1 MNTKHTFVFVDTVNG
16 ITKSIP
22 SLSVVKAVVEF
33 NKHMEANNLTQYEET
48 KDGVY
53 HLSPFF
59 FIAVIQE
66 A

>member
-33 NKHMEANNLTQYEET
+33 NKHMDAHGKSEYTET